1 MYKIDL
7 NMELLKI
14 IPFAQYLGIKPKN
27 KNYLSLELKPEVH
40 NHIGTLH
47 AAAQFTLAE
56 TQSGLFLLS
65 LFPDYAE
72 EMMPLLRSSTL
83 KYKHPATTELIAIAT
98 VDEESK
104 KKFEKQ
110 YLKREK
116 ALLVINVELKNSQGL
131 TTMVSEFG
139 WYVQKSACISSK

>member
-14 IPFAQYLGIKPKN
+14 IPFAQYLGIKPKD
-27 KNYLSLELKPEVH
+27 KRSLTLELKPDVH

-65 LFPDYAE
+65 LFPEHAE
-72 EMMPLLRSSTL
+72 EMMPLLRSSNL
-83 KYKHPATTELIAIAT
+83 KYKHPAETELTAIAT
-98 VDEESK
+98 VDEASK
-104 KKFEKQ
+104 EKFEAQ
-110 YLKREK
+110 YLKKGR
-116 ALLVINVELKNSQGL
+116 AVLTIQVELKDSAGI

-139 WYVQKSACISSK
+139 WYVQKSACAM

>member
-7 NMELLKI
+7 NMELLNI

-27 KNYLSLELKPEVH
+27 KNHLSLELKPEVH

-65 LFPDYAE
+65 LFPEYAE
-72 EMMPLLRSSTL
+72 EMMPLLRGSTL
-83 KYKHPATTELIAIAT
+83 KYKQPATTELTAIAT
-98 VDEESK
+98 VDSDRKE
-104 KKFEKQ
+104 KFMHH
-110 YLKREK
+110 YLRRGK
-116 ALLVINVELKNSQGL
+116 AVLTIEVELKDSTGM
-131 TTMVSEFG
+131 TTMVSEFS
-139 WYVQKSACISSK
+139 WYVQKSICSQ